1 MLFIAIGFAYFL
13 FMSRT
18 LGRTFHTRHKQ
29 LDFKINFV
37 WFKEFINFVNTL
49 MQLMN
54 FLI

>member
-18 LGRTFHTRHKQ
+18 LGRTCHTRHQQ

-37 WFKEFINFVNTL
+37 WFKEFINFATH
-49 MQLMN
+49 
-54 FLI
+54 